1 MNIDRATT
9 EISTKL
15 KYIIKNKYLLLT
27 ALTRQSAIS
36 ENEKALH
43 ANISSQR
50 LEFIGDSVLGLIIT
64 KQLYQLLTT
73 ANKDQLQRIKQSI
86 ISNKTLGKLGHEL
99 DLERFLV
106 VGKSEKEN
114 INSNNKAIK
123 EYERYVESKQ
133 PKDAPYKRLCVLY
146 RKENDSDN
154 EVRVIETA
162 IEVFEGTKKV
172 DYFEKRLAKLK

>member
-114 INSNNKAIK
+114 INSNNKAIADLL
-123 EYERYVESKQ
+123 EALIGVVYLDSESSFETTEEV
-133 PKDAPYKRLCVLY
+133 VL
-146 RKENDSDN
+146 DL
-154 EVRVIETA
+154 
-162 IEVFEGTKKV
+162 FKKV
-172 DYFEKRLAKLK
+172 IQDELKQEKNC